1 MEGTVGPQQAHRRV
15 FVLTS
20 FVWRR
25 KSRQWSR
32 MWNSPPL
39 MNKSKMHEKFSL
51 KINWRFTER
60 FLHNQGLGRKGR
72 EVIRLG
78 PPRGFG
84 IGGGFYTGRELS
96 KEVSGLSHVLGTP
109 TLGSDT
115 GKTSPLG

>member
-1 MEGTVGPQQAHRRV
+1 
-15 FVLTS
+15 
-20 FVWRR
+20 
-25 KSRQWSR
+25 
-32 MWNSPPL
+32 
-39 MNKSKMHEKFSL
+39 MNISKMYLHVEQLSL
-51 KINWRFTER
+51 KTNWNWQKDSCTTKAVRKIHLE
-60 FLHNQGLGRKGR
+60 LGRKGR